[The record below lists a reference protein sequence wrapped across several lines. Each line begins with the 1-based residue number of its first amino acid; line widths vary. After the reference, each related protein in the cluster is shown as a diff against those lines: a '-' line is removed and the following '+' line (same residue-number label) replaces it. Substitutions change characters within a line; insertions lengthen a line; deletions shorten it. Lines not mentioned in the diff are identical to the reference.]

1 MKHIKRTFTFLLAL
15 LTSLSVVVIAHLG
28 ITTCLRINAP
38 TMPFIEPNP
47 QLQLNYQPYKTNL
60 EKWQIRAKLDD
71 IMDTGLYI
79 EIPKDLNGVENGNCR
94 VHFRIIWIEKSL
106 DSIQYIWSMCH
117 ELVHLKH
124 HTICDRY
131 TNYMTFVYLYNSE
144 FRPMAINLAC
154 SMRDGGF
161 TEENNAYM
169 QIEQYLINK
178 GVEQ

>member
-38 TMPFIEPNP
+38 TMPFIEPDP
-47 QLQLNYQPYKTNL
+47 QLQLNYQPYATSL

-79 EIPKDLNGVENGNCR
+79 ETFTDFQGGTLGQCNSYFRVVWIDKDISTIDYV
-94 VHFRIIWIEKSL
+94 WT
-106 DSIQYIWSMCH
+106 MCH

-124 HTICDRY
+124 HTICERY

-161 TEENNAYM
+161 TEEYNAYM
-169 QIEQYLINK
+169 QIEQYLIDNLH
-178 GVEQ
+178 